1 MSEFAIV
8 NNMIVPMK
16 DRADIGSNTTN
27 ELLLGMVVEVLWE
40 DRDGFVFVK
49 TNCEYKGYCLK
60 SELIFDEKLVE
71 HWMSNNNIIVMG
83 AYVDVTDRTN
93 YI

>member
-8 NNMIVPMK
+8 NNMIVSMK

-40 DRDGFVFVK
+40 DREQIV
-49 TNCEYKGYCLK
+49 NIKG
-60 SELIFDEKLVE
+60 
-71 HWMSNNNIIVMG
+71 IV
-83 AYVDVTDRTN
+83 
-93 YI
+93 